1 MKYCGYKWKME
12 LGVFIYS
19 LSSLV
24 TLFLCFVFSS
34 LIFFMTEGCRLGEN
48 VPFAA
53 IVRQRFVPVIADIG
67 FNF

>member
-19 LSSLV
+19 LSSLM
-24 TLFLCFVFSS
+24 TLFLCFVFSP
-34 LIFFMTEGCRLGEN
+34 FYDGRCRLGEN
-48 VPFAA
+48 VPFAR
-53 IVRQRFVPVIADIG
+53 IVRQRFVPIIADIG

>member
-24 TLFLCFVFSS
+24 TLFLCFVFFF
-34 LIFFMTEGCRLGEN
+34 LIFFMTERCRLGEN
-48 VPFAA
+48 VAFAA
-53 IVRQRFVPVIADIG
+53 IVRQRFVPVIDDIG